1 MSAHNGSKAT
11 EIRERLSHPV
21 IDADGHWLEVGP
33 MLMDYLRNVGGD
45 SVVKG
50 FLTFSSFV
58 RYSLQMPV
66 EERRA
71 RRVGMQAW
79 WALPTRNT
87 RDRATA
93 MLPRLLYER
102 FGELGIDFAVLYPT
116 ASLGVPFLPDD
127 EVRRATCRAL
137 NMYIADHF
145 CEFSDRMTP
154 AAVIPMHT
162 PQEAI
167 AELEHVKQLGLKV
180 VMMSS
185 LIRRPIPALAGDTRG
200 VSRYAAWFDALGID
214 SDYDYDPVWQ
224 RCLDLGFVPTFH
236 TGSRSLGF
244 RTSPTNFTYNHI
256 GHFAVASE
264 AVCKGLFIGGVTR
277 RFPKLKF
284 AFLEGGVGWAA
295 MLYADLIG
303 HWQKRNLKALEDV
316 KPSNLNR
323 ELLLDLARKYGGE
336 KAADALTRING
347 PVEPE
352 GSASTGGL
360 TQLDDY
366 AACQI
371 ERGEDIRDLFVPNFY
386 FGCEAD
392 DRMNALAFN
401 RQLNPFNAR
410 FNALFGSDIGH
421 FDVRNMS
428 DVLPEAY
435 ELVEDGLITEDD
447 FRDFMF
453 TNPVRFWGDANPSF
467 YKGTVIE
474 KEAAALLG
482 SSRSEPAEPPA
493 SK

>member
-1 MSAHNGSKAT
+1 
-11 EIRERLSHPV
+11 
-21 IDADGHWLEVGP
+21 
-33 MLMDYLRNVGGD
+33 
-45 SVVKG
+45 
-50 FLTFSSFV
+50 
-58 RYSLQMPV
+58 
-66 EERRA
+66 
-71 RRVGMQAW
+71 
-79 WALPTRNT
+79 
-87 RDRATA
+87 
-93 MLPRLLYER
+93 
-102 FGELGIDFAVLYPT
+102 
-116 ASLGVPFLPDD
+116 
-127 EVRRATCRAL
+127 
-137 NMYIADHF
+137 
-145 CEFSDRMTP
+145 
-154 AAVIPMHT
+154 
-162 PQEAI
+162 
-167 AELEHVKQLGLKV
+167 
-180 VMMSS
+180 
-185 LIRRPIPALAGDTRG
+185 
-200 VSRYAAWFDALGID
+200 
-214 SDYDYDPVWQ
+214 
-224 RCLDLGFVPTFH
+224 
-236 TGSRSLGF
+236 
-244 RTSPTNFTYNHI
+244 
-256 GHFAVASE
+256 
-264 AVCKGLFIGGVTR
+264 LFIGGVTR

-336 KAADALTRING
+336 KAADALTRNNG

-410 FNALFGSDIGH
+410 LNALFGSDIGH

-435 ELVEDGLITEDD
+435 ELVEDELITEDD

-453 TNPVRFWGDANPSF
+453 TNPVRFWGEANPDF
-467 YKGTVIE
+467 YKGTVVE
-474 KEAAALLG
+474 TQAAAVLKPA
-482 SSRSEPAEPPA
+482 RREPAANA